1 MFLSRLLPTYF
12 KRGIRVKLQIIALI
26 APITSSWEGMGP
38 EGGNNPFKVNKG
50 DVARSLYMIP
60 TNPTRSHAYKRSE
73 KAHKNII
80 GSCLAHT

>member
-1 MFLSRLLPTYF
+1 
-12 KRGIRVKLQIIALI
+12 
-26 APITSSWEGMGP
+26 MGP

-60 TNPTRSHAYKRSE
+60 TNSTRSHAYKRSE

>member
-1 MFLSRLLPTYF
+1 MPTYF

-38 EGGNNPFKVNKG
+38 EGGHNPFRVYKG

-60 TNPTRSHAYKRSE
+60 TDQIQHNAGKGLAI
-73 KAHKNII
+73 AHESI
-80 GSCLAHT
+80 GRCSQVHT